1 MRGEYVCPK
10 SQKRRSM
17 ELPPHARRI
26 RLSEIPETAVNGTTS
41 ACAENTFSSL
51 LRTLSTR
58 NYLRMRGEYVCPKSQ
73 KRRSMELP
81 PHARRIRFGE
91 HVILAFLGTTS
102 ACAENTTG
110 STCTNTFGG
119 NYLRMRG
126 EYPPC
131 FIIIFA
137 FMELP
142 PHARR
147 IRVFV
152 LGGGCSL
159 GTTSACAENTYR
171 SVGGQ
176 CDSGN
181 YLRMR
186 GEYNTKKPKPRARK
200 ELPPHA
206 RRIRYDR
213 NVKTI
218 PIGTTSACAENT
230 IAPRGGNR
238 LRWNYLRMRGEYGEK
253 PQVGAGI
260 LELPPHARRIHLC
273 CLQCFF
279 QLGTTSACAENTF
292 PRRGDVIVHRNYLRM
307 RGEYLTLVNTKEG
320 CGELPPHARR
330 IPWGA
335 SHGFHRGGT
344 TSACAENTLEGR

>member
-26 RLSEIPETAVNGTTS
+26 PSPLCFALSPPGTTS
-41 ACAENTFSSL
+41 ACAENTSV
-51 LRTLSTR
+51 RNPR
-58 NYLRMRGEYVCPKSQ
+58 NGGQWNYLRMRGEYLGVLLMVSTGV
-73 KRRSMELP
+73 ELP
-81 PHARRIRFGE
+81 PHARRIPLVPPAQT
-91 HVILAFLGTTS
+91 HSVGTTS
-102 ACAENTTG
+102 ACAENTLLA
-110 STCTNTFGG
+110 SLSSLLSW

-126 EYPPC
+126 EYHPRPRQNRGSK
-131 FIIIFA
+131 
-137 FMELP
+137 ELP

-200 ELPPHA
+200 
-206 RRIRYDR
+206 
-213 NVKTI
+213 
-218 PIGTTSACAENT
+218 
-230 IAPRGGNR
+230 
-238 LRWNYLRMRGEYGEK
+238 
-253 PQVGAGI
+253 
-260 LELPPHARRIHLC
+260 ELPPHARRIHLC